1 MRRAMREIIRLS
13 TEWDAVVAAL
23 GPHAH
28 PGLSPSES
36 VAEVVAALEQAQAM
50 YETSHASRV
59 HADGCVLRL
68 EAERDALRAELDRPK
83 HETLRQ
89 LADAVERNAAL
100 KAERDA
106 LRLAVA
112 KLEDE
117 RKFWAGGDAMARLK
131 ANDLRAEVERLERA
145 RLRSGDWL
153 TLDKLDAEV
162 AAAKDAQIEALLENV
177 DLRAEVEEAK
187 LMASIEHS
195 GCEKALAQMDDAVS
209 VMQAQKARAER
220 AEAALTQIA
229 AWSWDSGSTP
239 APEVVS
245 RIYCEARA
253 ALRDTAPAEEGKP

>member
-36 VAEVVAALEQAQAM
+36 VAEVVAALEQAQ
-50 YETSHASRV
+50 
-59 HADGCVLRL
+59 G
-68 EAERDALRAELDRPK
+68 EA
-83 HETLRQ
+83 
-89 LADAVERNAAL
+89 
-100 KAERDA
+100 
-106 LRLAVA
+106 
-112 KLEDE
+112 
-117 RKFWAGGDAMARLK
+117 
-131 ANDLRAEVERLERA
+131 
-145 RLRSGDWL
+145 
-153 TLDKLDAEV
+153 
-162 AAAKDAQIEALLENV
+162 
-177 DLRAEVEEAK
+177 EEAK

-220 AEAALTQIA
+220 AEAALRKMAEHLREGVRETGGSYDEPPQPADAWSDRAATLLNFYGDILRDTAPSDYERFKASSPENAALLDAEERVLAAEEKSLKAEAALTQIA

-253 ALRDTAPAEEGKP
+253 ALRDTAPAEEQP

>member
-1 MRRAMREIIRLS
+1 MSETPQKQWQEMAARVARTEDRTMSAEAEAEALRDKLS
-13 TEWDAVVAAL
+13 STTEDYIKERNAAT
-23 GPHAH
+23 
-28 PGLSPSES
+28 
-36 VAEVVAALEQAQAM
+36 AA
-50 YETSHASRV
+50 
-59 HADGCVLRL
+59 

-106 LRLAVA
+106 
-112 KLEDE
+112 
-117 RKFWAGGDAMARLK
+117 
-131 ANDLRAEVERLERA
+131 
-145 RLRSGDWL
+145 
-153 TLDKLDAEV
+153 
-162 AAAKDAQIEALLENV
+162 
-177 DLRAEVEEAK
+177 LRAEVEEAK

-253 ALRDTAPAEEGKP
+253 ALRDTAPVEPEATDGHWPDVNVGNPAPAKEPAERWCPVGCGAHEDPGPWHQRGCARWRDTAPAEEKRSYAPTVAEGTVDGVKTGNPWRKP

>member
-1 MRRAMREIIRLS
+1 MREIIRLS

-36 VAEVVAALEQAQAM
+36 VAEVVAALEQAQ
-50 YETSHASRV
+50 
-59 HADGCVLRL
+59 G
-68 EAERDALRAELDRPK
+68 EA
-83 HETLRQ
+83 
-89 LADAVERNAAL
+89 
-100 KAERDA
+100 
-106 LRLAVA
+106 
-112 KLEDE
+112 
-117 RKFWAGGDAMARLK
+117 
-131 ANDLRAEVERLERA
+131 
-145 RLRSGDWL
+145 
-153 TLDKLDAEV
+153 
-162 AAAKDAQIEALLENV
+162 
-177 DLRAEVEEAK
+177 EEAK

-253 ALRDTAPAEEGKP
+253 ALRDTAPAKEGKP